1 MKELKTYISEGFFSN
16 VGANNRIK
24 QVIDTIKDASIND
37 KINSSSKSLKFAN
50 SLAVILKD
58 LEANMKKGKLVFEYS
73 RNDSTNH
80 IKTMIS
86 LEMNEPND
94 ARWAYGNENGMYD
107 DSINAIVFNITNDL
121 YYEAKYSSKNPNLR
135 HSIAKTIKVTEF
147 KVS

>member
-135 HSIAKTIKVTEF
+135 HSIANTIKVTEF